1 MSYPETSEA
10 AFVASKGGS
19 DERSAK
25 SGCPTNSPAQAGRQ
39 DPREACTA
47 TMRRALDFLQPDP
60 KAVFE
65 VSIFNPKHQRQDAC
79 WPGFTP
85 DNAVVVGWFDNRV
98 KAANLAHS
106 VDRIHTPSAIYV
118 TLNRVDPALL
128 ARTNNELQVSKKG
141 GGRTSDADIIHLD
154 NLLIDIDAAPK
165 SGISTTGEEKAAA
178 KATLDAVVAFLT
190 ERGFPEPMV
199 ADSGNGFHAIYPID
213 LPVEDAPI
221 VSGILNAL
229 AARFDHGDVRVD
241 RTVGNPARI
250 TKFYGSMVRKGA
262 NVPDRPWR
270 LSGILSVPENRVT
283 VPHDL
288 LVALA
293 GEAKAGDKTKA
304 KDSFGDYVG
313 RYLDVDSYAEDHG
326 LSIKARKRFDD
337 SGTMAFILAECPF
350 NPEHNRGEAA
360 IFQKANGA
368 LSFKCKHNSCQDKGW
383 KEAKKAI
390 SGDESLDR
398 WMVGPK
404 TEEKK
409 EGNPWLDVD
418 IHAFSLKSY
427 LKAAPSPLDYAF
439 GNLRIGNV
447 GIVVG
452 PPGTGKTHWCQH
464 VAASVATG
472 NPSYMDGL
480 FTVKQKGRVLILSAE
495 DDREAVHDR
504 VWRQFQDAFEP
515 FGDAGDEALAQ
526 AKVDLE
532 ENLHVFPAAGMDI
545 RLVQKTPTGPVALMD
560 FKNMREWMAQLEN
573 LRLVILDPMVKFYGG
588 DENDNAFADYF
599 FNRLVQWAQELKVA
613 ILCAHHTV
621 KGFQKTSAGKF
632 SLDTALHQDAARGA
646 SAFTGAAA
654 WQYNLIPLPDDE
666 AKKRITD
673 YQKGRNY
680 LAGKVSKCRYGK
692 KTEPTFYEVM
702 PDGMLHVVEGKFDKV
717 GELAQTALMDVIVEE
732 IRRKESAGEQLMTP
746 SAFSEFYGPKWK
758 DLGSSVRIVDG
769 LVKGMVSEGR
779 LFKVSRKYNRV
790 TYDYLA
796 SKPDELSSDTGH
808 PDSVPT

>member
-1 MSYPETSEA
+1 M
-10 AFVASKGGS
+10 
-19 DERSAK
+19 
-25 SGCPTNSPAQAGRQ
+25 RQ
-39 DPREACTA
+39 
-47 TMRRALDFLQPDP
+47 ALDFLQPDP

-65 VSIFNPKHQRQDAC
+65 ITILSPKHVRDGAC
-79 WPGFTP
+79 WQGFTP
-85 DNAVVVGWFDNRV
+85 DSAIVVGWFNNRI

-106 VDRIHTPSAIYV
+106 VDRIHMPSAIYV

-128 ARTNNELQVSKKG
+128 ARTNNELQISKKG
-141 GGRTSDADIIHLD
+141 GGRTADADIVHLD

-165 SGISTTGEEKAAA
+165 SGISTSNAEKAAA
-178 KATLDAVVAFLT
+178 KETLDAVMAFLT

-199 ADSGNGFHAIYPID
+199 SDSGNGYHAIYPID

-221 VSGILNAL
+221 VSGVLNAL
-229 AARFDHGDVRVD
+229 AARFDNGDVRVD

-262 NVPDRPWR
+262 TMPDRPWR
-270 LSGILSVPENRVT
+270 LSGILTVPMKRVT
-283 VPHDL
+283 VPRDL

-293 GEAKAGDKTKA
+293 GEAKTEDKA
-304 KDSFGDYVG
+304 KTSDRFGDYAG
-313 RYLDVDSYAEDHG
+313 QYLDVDSYAVDHG
-326 LSIKARKRFDD
+326 IGIKGRKKLD
-337 SGTMAFILAECPF
+337 SGTMLHILEECVF
-350 NPEHNRGEAA
+350 NPEHNHGEAA
-360 IFQKANGA
+360 ISQATNGA
-368 LSFKCKHNSCQDKGW
+368 LGYKCKHNSCQGKGW
-383 KEAKKAI
+383 KEFREAV
-390 SGDESLDR
+390 SGDESLDK

-418 IHAFSLKSY
+418 IHAYSLKTY
-427 LKAAPSPLDYAF
+427 LKQAPGPLDYAF
-439 GNLRIGNV
+439 GNLRIGTA

-504 VWRQFQDAFEP
+504 VWRQFQDAFDP
-515 FGDAGDEALAQ
+515 FGEAVDEVLAQ
-526 AKVDLE
+526 AKADLE
-532 ENLHVFPAAGMDI
+532 DNLHVFPAAGMDI
-545 RLVQKTPTGPVALMD
+545 RLVQKSPLGPMTLPD
-560 FKNMREWMAQLEN
+560 FKNMQAWMGQLEN

-588 DENDNAFADYF
+588 DENDNPFADYF
-599 FNRLVQWAQELKVA
+599 FNRLVQWAQALKVA

-692 KTEPTFYEVM
+692 KGEPTFYEVM
-702 PDGMLHVVEGKFDKV
+702 PDGMLHIVEGKQEKGGD
-717 GELAQTALMDVIVEE
+717 LAQTALMDLIIAE
-732 IRRKESAGEQLMTP
+732 IKRKEDAGEQLMTP
-746 SAFSEFYGPKWK
+746 SSFGEFYGPKWK
-758 DLGSSVRIVDG
+758 DQGSSVRIVEG
-769 LVKGMVSEGR
+769 LVKGMVSER
-779 LFKVSRKYNRV
+779 KLFMVPRKYNHA
-790 TYDYLA
+790 TFYYLA
-796 SKPDELSSDTGH
+796 SKPDKSSSDAGH
-808 PDSVPT
+808 SDSVQT